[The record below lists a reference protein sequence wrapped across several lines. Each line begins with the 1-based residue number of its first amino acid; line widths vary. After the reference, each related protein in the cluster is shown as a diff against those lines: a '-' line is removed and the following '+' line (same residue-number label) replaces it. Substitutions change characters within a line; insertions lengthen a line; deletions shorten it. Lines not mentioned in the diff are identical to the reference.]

1 LNQAF
6 SNGGSLAIQ
15 KPVHKSSNFLS
26 KYRAFSKGSYIAF
39 NGSICWKKSMILLND
54 FGKVEMLLSDGLRA
68 ILACPRPCPKPCPFF
83 GYLGGNNGGGG
94 NNTSRRFGAG
104 CIDNCTFSG
113 YMGFT
118 VNFCDF
124 GLSGF

>member
-1 LNQAF
+1 MGEESELN
-6 SNGGSLAIQ
+6 
-15 KPVHKSSNFLS
+15 V
-26 KYRAFSKGSYIAF
+26 
-39 NGSICWKKSMILLND
+39 
-54 FGKVEMLLSDGLRA
+54 LLSDSLKRLWGDGVWG
-68 ILACPRPCPKPCPFF
+68 IWACLGPCPKPCPFL

-118 VNFCDF
+118 VNFCEF
-124 GLSGF
+124 GFCGF